1 MSTMSTC
8 QYVQYYHYINCRYGL
23 SQSFKILSLS
33 LTFTARLV
41 GPTLGFLLGSAC
53 LGTYVYPGME
63 VITILIIF
71 MSIII
76 LGCFSVTSCPV
87 RIFSHILVL
96 ASPLQSRTELVY
108 SCLNFDRST
117 QVDFNEKDPRWVGAW
132 WIGFPIIAALLLL
145 FSAPLIF
152 FPQVQLLQPCL
163 VLFCNFDI
171 CVYSL
176 EIAKD

>member
-1 MSTMSTC
+1 MFNIII
-8 QYVQYYHYINCRYGL
+8 INCRYGL

-71 MSIII
+71 ISIII

-96 ASPLQSRTELVY
+96 ASPLQSWTELVY
-108 SCLNFDRST
+108 SCLNFNRST

>member
-1 MSTMSTC
+1 M
-8 QYVQYYHYINCRYGL
+8 
-23 SQSFKILSLS
+23 
-33 LTFTARLV
+33 

-63 VITILIIF
+63 VTILIIVI
-71 MSIII
+71 SIII

-87 RIFSHILVL
+87 RIYSHIPFLR
-96 ASPLQSRTELVY
+96 SPLQSWSELVY
-108 SCLNFDRST
+108 SRLNFDRST

-152 FPQVQLLQPCL
+152 FPQVLILQPCL
-163 VLFCNFDI
+163 VFCNFDI

>member
-1 MSTMSTC
+1 MMASLRPQFTVLSSRSWRFALLVLWDCVPGRQHGQGQLSFHAEVEILIALIAVGYC
-8 QYVQYYHYINCRYGL
+8 QHCRQCRHVNMFNIIIIINCRYGL

-71 MSIII
+71 ISIII

-87 RIFSHILVL
+87 RISHSI
-96 ASPLQSRTELVY
+96 S
-108 SCLNFDRST
+108 
-117 QVDFNEKDPRWVGAW
+117 
-132 WIGFPIIAALLLL
+132 
-145 FSAPLIF
+145 
-152 FPQVQLLQPCL
+152 
-163 VLFCNFDI
+163 
-171 CVYSL
+171 
-176 EIAKD
+176 